1 MTPGPATNPLS
12 GGVPRRAVIAGAA
25 TATAALALAG
35 CSTAPGGAPVGAAT
49 LLATEHRYVDS
60 GTAVLDVK
68 IVGTG
73 TPIVLVP
80 GFARGAADFEEIMQ
94 GLAVRGRGAQGRVGR
109 PGDSDGA

>member
-1 MTPGPATNPLS
+1 MTLAPGTDPPSS
-12 GGVPRRAVIAGAA
+12 GLPPRAFIAGGTA
-25 TATAALALAG
+25 ATAALALAG

-73 TPIVLVP
+73 SPIVLVP